1 MEKSYKIVRFEE
13 DYAVCHSS
21 DGREVN
27 IPFEIIPE
35 DSVVGDRLIHEEG
48 RYIKG

>member
-13 DYAVCHSS
+13 DYAVCCSS
-21 DGREVN
+21 DEREVH

-35 DSVVGDRLIHEEG
+35 DSVVGDTLVHKEG
-48 RYIKG
+48 RYLKA